1 MKTKNYLHLTLL
13 IILLSSCSAFRNASF
28 QNNKAVGKAGII
40 RVPQFTKYVKDKN
53 GKAIDT
59 LGTFMW
65 SHYDATKRGSL
76 MYIDKKGTWDMA
88 FELGSTEFV
97 DLIIENTHT
106 CYLGDRTQ
114 KHHWGFGC
122 GSCPACELRSKGY
135 KAWEQERTK

>member
-76 MYIDKKGTWDMA
+76 MYIDKNGRIRVLAENPPDAAIQSITSITANANIEGKVDASLAYETSKSIARKNRILLTPIKGR
-88 FELGSTEFV
+88 L
-97 DLIIENTHT
+97 
-106 CYLGDRTQ
+106 
-114 KHHWGFGC
+114 
-122 GSCPACELRSKGY
+122 
-135 KAWEQERTK
+135 

>member
-1 MKTKNYLHLTLL
+1 MPNTFVPGRNIYFFTLAAAVAYRRNL
-13 IILLSSCSAFRNASF
+13 GALVGGMCETDFSGYPDCRRETMDSLQNSLSL
-28 QNNKAVGKAGII
+28 GL
-40 RVPQFTKYVKDKN
+40 
-53 GKAIDT
+53 DT
-59 LGTFMW
+59 TLMIETP
-65 SHYDATKRGSL
+65 L

-97 DLIIENTHT
+97 ELIIENTHT

-114 KHHWGFGC
+114 KHPWGFGC